1 MEIYIRKGIRMCDY
15 SLYAIPNRLAVEGEE
30 LVVHRFSTGSIGLAS
45 AADLRTSQ
53 PAQDNRNGGF
63 WRELKK
69 LFDLSPACALPAVCV
84 PPGARLILKDIPVEL
99 RKPYGIE
106 AEEGVV
112 FTQLTAAANTYRDA
126 LRLHNGRNIRLQD
139 LQEGQ
144 RLEVLSVEGC
154 ELEPLEQPV
163 ENAMIARNR

>member
-1 MEIYIRKGIRMCDY
+1 MCDY

-30 LVVHRFSTGSIGLAS
+30 LVVHRFATGSIGLAS
-45 AADLRTSQ
+45 ASDLKANQ
-53 PAQDNRNGGF
+53 PAQENRKGGF

-69 LFDLSPACALPAVCV
+69 LFDLSPACTVPAVCV
-84 PPGARLILKDIPVEL
+84 PPGAHLILKDIPVEV

-106 AEEGVV
+106 AEEGVM

-126 LRLHNGRNIRLQD
+126 LRFYNGRNLRLQD

-144 RLEVLSVEGC
+144 RLEVLSLASC
-154 ELEPLEQPV
+154 ELEVRELPV
-163 ENAMIARNR
+163 EMR

>member
-1 MEIYIRKGIRMCDY
+1 MCDY

-45 AADLRTSQ
+45 ASDLQARQS
-53 PAQDNRNGGF
+53 PRDRSKGGF

-84 PPGARLILKDIPVEL
+84 PPGARLILKDIPVEV

-144 RLEVLSVEGC
+144 RLEVLSLAGC
-154 ELEPLEQPV
+154 EVEIRAQPV
-163 ENAMIARNR
+163 ETR